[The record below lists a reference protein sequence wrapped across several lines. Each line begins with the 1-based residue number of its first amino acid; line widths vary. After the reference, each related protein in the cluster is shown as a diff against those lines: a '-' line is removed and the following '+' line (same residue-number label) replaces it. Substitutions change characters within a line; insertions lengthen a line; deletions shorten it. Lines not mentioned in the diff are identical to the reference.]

1 MKTVSFL
8 LLRQQTSTLSVGSW
22 LLLLGRFNSKVRMR
36 VNTTKKKQKKRKKPY
51 LLSLLFASEDVCL
64 GGANFV
70 DERAGLIKKKFKMCR
85 RVCLFFFTLETN
97 ILRAVVCERK

>member
-1 MKTVSFL
+1 M
-8 LLRQQTSTLSVGSW
+8 
-22 LLLLGRFNSKVRMR
+22 
-36 VNTTKKKQKKRKKPY
+36 NTTKKKQKKRKKPR

-70 DERAGLIKKKFKMCR
+70 DERAGLIKKKIQNVSR

-97 ILRAVVCERK
+97 ILRAVVVCERK